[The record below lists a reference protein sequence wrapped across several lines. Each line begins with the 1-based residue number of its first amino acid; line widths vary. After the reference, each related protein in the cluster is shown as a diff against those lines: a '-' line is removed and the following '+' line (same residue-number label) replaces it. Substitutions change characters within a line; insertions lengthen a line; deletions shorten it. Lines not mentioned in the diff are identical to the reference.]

1 MMPAVATSFKVTL
14 PVADKF
20 ELSVMPPMVAV
31 AAKVPVTAPCN
42 AKAASLVIAV
52 SVKAAVRITF
62 ASASRVSKSDAGGC
76 HIIQGYITGS

>member
-20 ELSVMPPMVAV
+20 GTVGDSSGVAV

-52 SVKAAVRITF
+52 FSRCGQDYIRIRF
-62 ASASRVSKSDAGGC
+62 QSIQSDAGGR
-76 HIIQGYITGS
+76 HIVQGNISGG